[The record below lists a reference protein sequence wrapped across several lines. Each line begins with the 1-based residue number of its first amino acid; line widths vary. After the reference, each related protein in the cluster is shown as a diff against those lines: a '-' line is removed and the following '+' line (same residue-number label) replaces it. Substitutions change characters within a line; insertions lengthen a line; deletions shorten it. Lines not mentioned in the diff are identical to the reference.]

1 MIDTEDLTSY
11 YPGYDEYCE
20 PKEEKEDNS
29 WELADI
35 YYEEMM
41 IRKEI
46 EKMERK
52 VIDLSTIIMEI
63 KQIFQLENYI
73 WKDKYLIPEEMYD
86 DFIKSKIKKRG
97 E

>member
-1 MIDTEDLTSY
+1 MMETEDLSNY
-11 YPGYDEYCE
+11 IPGYDEYCD
-20 PKEEKEDNS
+20 PKEGTEDNS

-41 IRKEI
+41 IRKEL

-52 VIDLSTIIMEI
+52 VIDLNTTNMTFDEAMNL
-63 KQIFQLENYI
+63 KDYV
-73 WKDKYLIPEEMYD
+73 WKNDKLIPVEIIE
-86 DFIKSKIKKRG
+86 G

>member
-1 MIDTEDLTSY
+1 MMIDTTDLTSY

-29 WELADI
+29 WDLADI

-52 VIDLSTIIMEI
+52 VIDLNTTNMTFEEVMNL
-63 KQIFQLENYI
+63 KDYV
-73 WKDKYLIPEEMYD
+73 WKNDKLIPETIE
-86 DFIKSKIKKRG
+86 G

>member
-1 MIDTEDLTSY
+1 MINTEDLTSY

-29 WELADI
+29 WDLADI

-52 VIDLSTIIMEI
+52 VIDLKTTNMTFDEIMDL
-63 KQIFQLENYI
+63 KDYV
-73 WKDKYLIPEEMYD
+73 WKSDKLIPVEE
-86 DFIKSKIKKRG
+86 G